1 MIWRKK
7 TIIQHE
13 GTIYNL
19 ENWITISIVKGT
31 IESDPSDE
39 KTNVLKICF
48 AENDTHKE
56 SSSLYANYSYCKT
69 HNMDKLLGLDAG
81 TIDSLFLAAECRDP

>member
-1 MIWRKK
+1 MNWRKK
-7 TIIQHE
+7 NIIQHE

-56 SSSLYANYSYCKT
+56 SNSLYANHSFCKK
-69 HNMDKLLGLDAG
+69 NNISFNELVNQLLD
-81 TIDSLFLAAECRDP
+81 IYFNQQN